1 MKLASLLINFSAFGV
16 LEWCVVGV
24 LALVALIAFI
34 VGCKKGFSNL
44 KLRPV
49 SWAFGCATF
58 LLLETFLHDQCFVNA
73 MLPIEDPALA
83 SFVASLTWLVI
94 ALVARWVVFGLI
106 SVSIR
111 CSKKKKFKL
120 AAEIERKEKETGEEI
135 LPDENEVYKP
145 LPINGK
151 IKPGPLNRLFGGI
164 FAMANTLLILFTVLA
179 LVLSILSMT
188 PMYAQLGVVYTGSF
202 ADVWE
207 FMHVYAMDVLMIAI
221 ACAIVI
227 KGYNDGLLIGLRRLG
242 IWLLKLAAIVVG
254 FYLPF
259 SPWTADGAALGFL
272 TVGAQK
278 VAALIPLPEFI
289 PPIVLEVAIKI
300 VFGLVLAVALF
311 FLVVLIGWLLGK
323 LIEVVDKSPV
333 LWRIDGFIG
342 AIVYIAVAALVVG
355 LMIAVLYILEFYGV
369 LAASQLFTESSP
381 LLSGAYKVCDS
392 LLKPLLETV
401 NAFFTPAA
409 PVVPAPEV
417 PPIEPT
423 FFVM

>member
-1 MKLASLLINFSAFGV
+1 MKLASLLINFNAFGV

-24 LALVALIAFI
+24 LAVIALIAFI
-34 VGCKKGFSNL
+34 VGAKTGFSNL

-49 SWAFGCATF
+49 SWAFGCLVF
-58 LLLETFLHDQCFVNA
+58 LLLEKFLHDQCFMNA
-73 MLPIEDPALA
+73 LLPMEDPALA
-83 SFVASLTWLVI
+83 SFIASITWLVV

-111 CSKKKKFKL
+111 CSKKKKLKL

-151 IKPGPLNRLFGGI
+151 IKPGPLNRLFGGV
-164 FAMANTLLILFTVLA
+164 FAAVNTLLIVFTVLA
-179 LVLSILSMT
+179 LVFLLLSLT
-188 PMYAQLGVVYTGSF
+188 PLYAQLGVVYTGSF
-202 ADVWE
+202 ADVWG
-207 FMHVYAMDVLMIAI
+207 FIHAYGMDLFMIAI
-221 ACAIVI
+221 AGAIVI
-227 KGYNDGLLIGLRRLG
+227 KGYRDGILIGLRGLG
-242 IWLLKLAAIVVG
+242 ISLLKLGAIVLG

-259 SPWTADGAALGFL
+259 SPWAADGAALGFL
-272 TVGAQK
+272 TVGVQK
-278 VAALIPLPEFI
+278 VAALIPMPEMI

-311 FLVVLIGWLLGK
+311 FLVALIGWLLGK

-342 AIVYIAVAALVVG
+342 AIVYIAIAALVVG
-355 LMIAVLYILEFYGV
+355 LMIAVLYVLEFYGV

-392 LLKPLLETV
+392 LLKPLLEV
-401 NAFFTPAA
+401 VKAFFTPAA